1 MENLFGYSAPA
12 VVFFEAG
19 WRWPL
24 SGVEGG
30 LLGQEAG
37 FELLVVEVI
46 VFGSEC
52 FGFFAAEHHR
62 DCGGE
67 DCLNRLQYLGVA
79 TELDDVIGLGLE
91 GEFCVPGLVV
101 VVA

>member
-1 MENLFGYSAPA
+1 MLATRLKSSLFSSICLVTAPA
-12 VVFFEAG
+12 AVFFETG

-24 SGVEGG
+24 AGVEGG

-52 FGFFAAEHHR
+52 FGFFAAEHH
-62 DCGGE
+62 
-67 DCLNRLQYLGVA
+67 
-79 TELDDVIGLGLE
+79 
-91 GEFCVPGLVV
+91 
-101 VVA
+101 